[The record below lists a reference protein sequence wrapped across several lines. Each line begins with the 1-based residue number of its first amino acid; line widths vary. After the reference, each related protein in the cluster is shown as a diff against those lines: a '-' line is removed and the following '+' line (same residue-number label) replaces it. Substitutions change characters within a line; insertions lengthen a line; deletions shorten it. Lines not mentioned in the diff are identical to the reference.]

1 MGKALPRGQG
11 KGEKMK
17 GLGRRRNC
25 LDYRQVGSRIC
36 VTMEKE
42 ESGITLMGTWGK
54 SLACPAT
61 KREGIKREAEGRI
74 KRGRKGKEL
83 GARRQLKIL
92 LRRAKAAV

>member
-1 MGKALPRGQG
+1 
-11 KGEKMK
+11 
-17 GLGRRRNC
+17 
-25 LDYRQVGSRIC
+25 
-36 VTMEKE
+36 MEKE
-42 ESGITLMGTWGK
+42 KSGVTLMGTWGK